1 MVTERKA
8 TGRASSMPV
17 GLSVGAL
24 ISMVVTLSMAGLL
37 AWLVDKGSMPITGI
51 GYGAMVTLFAAAAAG
66 ALTASGKI
74 KRMRM
79 QVCLLSGAIYFL
91 LLLSMTALF
100 FGGQYQ
106 GIGVSAIVILCGTVA
121 AILPGLRQGRGG
133 NKRYRPKAHR

>member
-1 MVTERKA
+1 MVTQNKA
-8 TGRASSMPV
+8 TGRAASMPL
-17 GLSVGAL
+17 GLCIGAL
-24 ISMVVTLSMAGLL
+24 ISLALTLVMAGII
-37 AWLVDKGSMPITGI
+37 AWLVDKGSMPIAGI

-66 ALTASGKI
+66 ALTASRKI

-79 QVCLLSGAIYFL
+79 QVCLISGAVYFL

-106 GIGVSAIVILCGTVA
+106 GIGVTAVVVFGGAVV

-133 NKRYRPKAHR
+133 KKRYRIKGYR